1 MFRATI
7 KKEAVFIN
15 ASAEFPVEVLNAA
28 GGKLFFKNEK
38 DVDSGDTELASG
50 ATVQITEGTF
60 FVSTT
65 SAEGVFRELKTGRF
79 EDGVFTDD
87 LTVADDATIGDKLVV
102 NGEVELNGD
111 LNHDGAKIGFF
122 GAAPVAKK
130 NVKPAAEVSAK
141 ELYEALEAYG
151 LLE

>member
-7 KKEAVFIN
+7 KKDAVYID
-15 ASAEFPVEVLNAA
+15 ASAEHPKTVFNAA
-28 GGKLFFKNEK
+28 GGKLFRKNAD
-38 DVDSGDTELASG
+38 DVDSGDTELAP
-50 ATVQITEGTF
+50 AAVVEITEGMW

-65 SAEGVFRELKTGRF
+65 SAEVVVR
-79 EDGVFTDD
+79 DVNVSNVDQV
-87 LTVADDATIGDKLVV
+87 VASGKIVAG
-102 NGEVELNGD
+102 GEAQIKGD
-111 LNHDGAKIGFF
+111 LNHDGTKIGFF

-141 ELYEALEAYG
+141 EIYEALEAYG